1 MLNEQQAGPNR
12 IGGEGAP
19 AVAGRDGPGKAIRGA
34 AGWSAARR
42 PPPKPISPSFRRSAP
57 AFVSRLRDL
66 VNANLPDGYV
76 ERMSW
81 GMISW
86 EVPLERYPD
95 TYNGQPLVYA
105 APRRAEEL
113 HRPLPQLRLRLGRAD
128 RAAAGAWAAAGR
140 KLDMGKSCLR
150 FKRAEDVAEDVL
162 AETIRSIPVDRFIAE
177 YEAGRARRWTSSFRR
192 RPE

>member
-1 MLNEQQAGPNR
+1 MVSSK
-12 IGGEGAP
+12 AP
-19 AVAGRDGPGKAIRGA
+19 TPEAYLDELPPERA
-34 AGWSAARR
+34 AL
-42 PPPKPISPSFRRSAP
+42 
-57 AFVSRLRDL
+57 VSRLRDL
-66 VNANLPDGYV
+66 INANLPDGYV

-86 EVPLERYPD
+86 ELPAERYPD

-105 APRRAEEL
+105 GLAAQKNYTALYLNCVYASGERTE
-113 HRPLPQLRLRLGRAD
+113 RLKAR
-128 RAAAGAWAAAGR
+128 WAAAGR

-177 YEAGRARRWTSSFRR
+177 YEAGRAR
-192 RPE
+192 

>member
-1 MLNEQQAGPNR
+1 MVSSK
-12 IGGEGAP
+12 AP
-19 AVAGRDGPGKAIRGA
+19 TPEAYLAEL
-34 AGWSAARR
+34 
-42 PPPKPISPSFRRSAP
+42 PPERAEL
-57 AFVSRLRDL
+57 VSRLRNL
-66 VNANLPDGYV
+66 VNASLPDGYV

-86 EVPLERYPD
+86 EVPSERYPD

-105 APRRAEEL
+105 ALAAQKNHTALYLNCVYASEE
-113 HRPLPQLRLRLGRAD
+113 RTERMKAQ
-128 RAAAGAWAAAGR
+128 WAAAGR

-177 YEAGRARRWTSSFRR
+177 YEAGRAKA
-192 RPE
+192 

>member
-1 MLNEQQAGPNR
+1 MVSSK
-12 IGGEGAP
+12 AP
-19 AVAGRDGPGKAIRGA
+19 TPEAYLDELPRERA
-34 AGWSAARR
+34 AL
-42 PPPKPISPSFRRSAP
+42 
-57 AFVSRLRDL
+57 VSRLRDL

-105 APRRAEEL
+105 GL
-113 HRPLPQLRLRLGRAD
+113 
-128 RAAAGAWAAAGR
+128 AAQKNYTALYLNCVYASGERTERMRSAWAAAGR

-150 FKRAEDVAEDVL
+150 FKRAEDVADDVL

-177 YEAGRARRWTSSFRR
+177 YEAGRAR
-192 RPE
+192 